1 MRALQ
6 APLAAAAAA
15 AAAMAGQSHPNP
27 AGSPAERGP
36 GVAPV
41 TSASSSPAAAMA
53 GQANPYS
60 HRNPVNPGDRGLGG
74 AVASYAPSL
83 AAAAFGGSP
92 GVELPMR
99 EGGGPEAMRIMLGGA
114 QSAAPALGGA
124 GEHEFARVG
133 ARQTPRRELPSVVM
147 PKR

>member
-1 MRALQ
+1 M
-6 APLAAAAAA
+6 
-15 AAAMAGQSHPNP
+15 
-27 AGSPAERGP
+27 
-36 GVAPV
+36 
-41 TSASSSPAAAMA
+41 
-53 GQANPYS
+53 
-60 HRNPVNPGDRGLGG
+60 GG